1 MENVV
6 GDVKGAVEAL
16 ENVFAE
22 QDEFFML
29 REKAREKQKKIDI
42 KGMVEKLITNYS
54 FDFDEYRVF
63 NSFLMGMTKD
73 EIKVL
78 YMNQRNVAREK
89 EATEEGF
96 EKIVDQLIKEGWLE
110 EVNGKVEVDYEFLE
124 CLEEVD
130 RG

>member
-1 MENVV
+1 MV

-42 KGMVEKLITNYS
+42 NGIVEKLITNYS

-96 EKIVDQLIKEGWLE
+96 EKIVDQLIKEG
-110 EVNGKVEVDYEFLE
+110 
-124 CLEEVD
+124 
-130 RG
+130 